1 MQSVTCRINPKKA
14 GDEYNSEY
22 LLSLILDISEE
33 MLTCGAEV
41 NRVED
46 TLMRLCTA
54 YQFQKINVFA
64 ITEFIFVSF
73 LVPDGQIITQ
83 TRRIYS
89 YSNDLSHLEDLNT
102 LSRYICASKPGVTD
116 IHARLESLNHGN
128 NHVHPIFDAVPLVIG
143 SAAFTVF
150 FGGNGFDAIAS
161 ALIASCVYLLGR
173 RSTIQNMNR
182 IAYTVICSAMAG
194 ALALLLT
201 RLHIGQHADKVMI
214 GNIMLLI
221 PGMALTNSIRD
232 LLCGDIVAGLLRLV
246 ESLLVALAIAAGYSI
261 PLILLGGI

>member
-1 MQSVTCRINPKKA
+1 MQTLTNRVNPDKSTDDK
-14 GDEYNSEY
+14 NPEY
-22 LLSLILDISEE
+22 LLSLILDIAEE

-46 TLMRLCTA
+46 TLLRLCTC
-54 YQFQKINVFA
+54 YGYKKVNVFT

-83 TRRIYS
+83 TRRIYT
-89 YSNDLSHLEDLNT
+89 YSNHLSHLEDLNA
-102 LSRYICASKPGVTD
+102 LSRYICANHPGVKEL
-116 IHARLESLNHGN
+116 HGKLESLNQGKTSM
-128 NHVHPIFDAVPLVIG
+128 HPLWQAGPIILG
-143 SAAFTVF
+143 SSAFTVF
-150 FGGNGFDAIAS
+150 FGGNGFDALAS
-161 ALIASCVYLLGR
+161 AIIAFFVYILGR

-194 ALALLLT
+194 GLALLLQQ
-201 RLHIGQHADKVMI
+201 LHIGQHVDKVMI

-246 ESLLVALAIAAGYSI
+246 ESLLVALAIAAGYSL
-261 PLILLGGI
+261 PLFLLGGL